1 MNLLSALPSRRGHF
15 LLESGYHADT
25 WLDLDG
31 LFVDQLKVAPL
42 VSALADRLRPHHVN
56 AICGPLLGGAFLA
69 QSLANTLGLTF
80 YYAEPTA
87 LASPTG
93 LFKAQYRL
101 PPALRNQIRE
111 VKVAVVD
118 DVISAGSS
126 VRATIADLEDA
137 GATTRVVGT
146 LLLMGDTGANH
157 FAKQGMTVEALERR
171 PFSMWK
177 PEDCPL
183 CHQRVPLESR

>member
-31 LFVDQLKVAPL
+31 LFVHQDYVAPL
-42 VSALADRLRPHHVN
+42 VWALADRLRSHQMT

-69 QSLANTLGLTF
+69 QALANTLGLTF
-80 YYAEPTA
+80 YYTEPEA
-87 LASPTG
+87 QASSTG
-93 LFKAQYRL
+93 LFKARYRL
-101 PPALRNQIRE
+101 PAALRNQIKDA
-111 VKVAVVD
+111 KVAVVD

-126 VRATIADLEDA
+126 VRATIGDLDDA
-137 GATTRVVGT
+137 GATTVVVGT

-157 FAKQGMTVEALERR
+157 FAELGMPVEALESR
-171 PFSMWK
+171 PFMMWK
-177 PEDCPL
+177 PDDCPL
-183 CHQRVPLESR
+183 CRQGVPLESP